1 MGIHEKMTGAERV
14 AKRRAALRARGLRLK
29 QLWVPDLNDP
39 KVLADIERGVAAIN
53 LSEDE
58 AEVMAFCEAN
68 YAELMASEPDYN
80 WGPDG
85 PPDGA

>member
-39 KVLADIERGVAAIN
+39 KVLADIERGVTAIN

-68 YAELMASEPDYN
+68 YEELMASEPDYN